1 MHHSRLLDA
10 MGDDLLECLLFSPCA
25 TLELSSYTPRAQQL
39 NSLHPFFRTN
49 IPICS
54 GEQDKNHRVPRNTI
68 CTCCFNM
75 FNMYVVYQKYSIYI
89 YREMLQKTENLIFLV
104 NCIFFSPATGYRLFL
119 GKRSP
124 LVRQMG
130 PRRMRAIITSSPPQ

>member
-1 MHHSRLLDA
+1 

-89 YREMLQKTENLIFLV
+89 ERERDASKNREPDFSLELHIFSSSNWLP
-104 NCIFFSPATGYRLFL
+104 SFL
-119 GKRSP
+119 GQALAQEFAKWGEP
-124 LVRQMG
+124 KDLE
-130 PRRMRAIITSSPPQ
+130 PSSLRVPPQ

>member
-89 YREMLQKTENLIFLV
+89 ERDASKNREPDFSLELH
-104 NCIFFSPATGYRLFL
+104 FSPATGYRLFL

-130 PRRMRAIITSSPPQ
+130 RTKG